1 MNKNI
6 NKLFIYFIYLYL
18 KKIILFIKIK
28 NIFLIYNFKLIN
40 FFHLIFFDFCVLFN
54 FDKIY
59 L

>member
-28 NIFLIYNFKLIN
+28 NIFLIYNFKSTKYFINLIN
-40 FFHLIFFDFCVLFN
+40 
-54 FDKIY
+54 KINNINP
-59 L
+59 LKSK

>member
-28 NIFLIYNFKLIN
+28 NIFLIYNFKSTKY
-40 FFHLIFFDFCVLFN
+40 FIFIIISN
-54 FDKIY
+54 EI
-59 L
+59 